1 MGKTWEMRKVS
12 ELLDLSGRVALVTG
26 GAGHIGRA
34 ICEALAEQGGA
45 LAVLDR
51 EVPAE
56 LCADLA
62 RRFGV
67 RVEAVIV
74 DLADEAAARAA
85 VGGVVKRFGRLDILV
100 NNAAFVGSSALQ
112 GWATPFAEQSADTWR
127 RAIEVN
133 LTAAFV
139 LCQAAAPALAAS
151 GHGSIVNVGSI
162 YGVVGPDWR
171 LYDGTAMGNPAAYAA
186 SKGGLIQLTRWLSTT
201 LAPSVRVNAVSP
213 GGVERGQAA
222 EFLTRYEARA
232 PLGRMATEED
242 FKGVV
247 ALLASDAGAYITGQ
261 NILVDGGWSVW

>member
-1 MGKTWEMRKVS
+1 MRKVS

-26 GAGHIGRA
+26 GAGHIGQA
-34 ICEALAEQGGA
+34 ICEALAEQGCA

-51 EVPAE
+51 AVPHD
-56 LCADLA
+56 LCAGLA
-62 RRFGV
+62 ERFGV
-67 RVEAVIV
+67 RVEPVAV
-74 DLADEAAARAA
+74 DLEDEAATRRS
-85 VGGVVKRFGRLDILV
+85 VGDVVERFGRLDILV
-100 NNAAFVGSSALQ
+100 NNAAFVGSSSLQ
-112 GWATPFAEQSADTWR
+112 GWATPFSEQSTETWR
-127 RAIEVN
+127 RALEVN

-171 LYDGTAMGNPAAYAA
+171 LYEGTAMGNPAAYAA
-186 SKGGLIQLTRWLSTT
+186 SKGGLIQLSRWLATT
-201 LAPSVRVNAVSP
+201 LAPAVRVNAVSP
-213 GGVERGQAA
+213 GGVARGQNPD
-222 EFLTRYEARA
+222 FLSRYEGRA

-242 FKGVV
+242 FKGIV

>member
-1 MGKTWEMRKVS
+1 MRKLS
-12 ELLDLSGRVALVTG
+12 ELLDLSGHVALVTG

-34 ICEALAEQGGA
+34 ICETLAEQGCA

-51 EVPAE
+51 AVPEA
-56 LCADLA
+56 LCTDLA
-62 RRFGV
+62 DRFGV
-67 RVEAVIV
+67 RAEAVVV
-74 DLADEAAARAA
+74 DLADETAVRAA
-85 VGGVVKRFGRLDILV
+85 VADVVERFGRLDILV
-100 NNAAFVGSSALQ
+100 NNAAFVGTSDLQ
-112 GWATPFAEQSADTWR
+112 GWATSFAEQSAETWR

-151 GHGSIVNVGSI
+151 GHGSIVNIGSI
-162 YGVVGPDWR
+162 YGVAGPDWR
-171 LYDGTAMGNPAAYAA
+171 LYEGTAMGNPAAYAA
-186 SKGGLIQLTRWLSTT
+186 SKGGLIQFTRWLSTT
-201 LAPSVRVNAVSP
+201 LAPAVRVNAVSP

-222 EFLTRYEARA
+222 EFLARYEARA
-232 PLGRMATEED
+232 PLGRMAVEED